1 MDNNLITPKMITF
14 NMLDEFLNEIVI
26 LPGFTTK
33 WEKDF
38 AKKGMKIGDTEL
50 IRKPQRWIPKFG
62 MNYQPQPI
70 NDTYSTLTID
80 RNVQIGFDWGAFDEV
95 LSIDDQYNRYFR
107 TSINQEANQWDEWAA
122 QFAYLNTGNISGTLG
137 TNPASLNDSQL
148 LFLTALAILQENG
161 CPIKE
166 LTAALSPALAA
177 AVMSYLNTN
186 FNPQDALSRQYR
198 DGKISAAFG
207 FSGISMEQNL
217 YSDTMGTFVGT
228 PAVNGAS
235 VNGDTQIVTDGW
247 TAGDYVDP
255 GNVFKVGSVN
265 NVNPKTRR
273 STGRTQFFVVGG
285 NARLTADSG
294 GNMTIPLGGGFVL
307 YDASQQ
313 YADVDAL
320 PADNALLTFYP
331 GTSSPSTKSGT
342 QGVAFGK
349 QAYGFACIELPKM
362 AGCNIAEIATD
373 PKTGISLAVHQG
385 SDIKSYERI
394 SRIDSAGGFVAL
406 YPANEAVRL
415 IGA

>member
-1 MDNNLITPKMITF
+1 MDNNLVNTRMITF
-14 NMLDEFLNEIVI
+14 NMLDELMNDLRV
-26 LPGFTTK
+26 LSGFATK

-38 AKKGMKIGDTEL
+38 AKKGAKIGDTEL
-50 IRKPQRWIPKFG
+50 IRKPQRFLPKFG
-62 MNYQPQPI
+62 MNYQPQPLS
-70 NDTYSTLTID
+70 DTYSTLTID
-80 RNVQIGFDWGAFDEV
+80 RNVQIGYDWGAFEEV
-95 LSIDDQYNRYFR
+95 LSIDDQYNRYFKK
-107 TSINQEANQWDEWAA
+107 SINQQSNQWDEWAA
-122 QFAYLNTGNISGTLG
+122 QYAYLNTGNISGVLG
-137 TNPASLNDSQL
+137 TNPASQTDSMGI
-148 LFLTALAILQENG
+148 FLDALAILQENG
-161 CPIKE
+161 CPISD
-166 LTAALSPALAA
+166 LTAACSPAFAA
-177 AVMSYLNTN
+177 SVMKYLNTG
-186 FNPQDALSRQYR
+186 FNPQADLSKQYR
-198 DGKISAAFG
+198 EGKISAAFG
-207 FSGISMEQNL
+207 FASIGVDQNI
-217 YSDTMGTFVGT
+217 YTDTMGTFVGT

-247 TAGDYVDP
+247 TAGDYIDP
-255 GNVFKVGSVN
+255 GNVFKAGSVN
-265 NVNPKTRR
+265 NVNPKNRR
-273 STGRTQFFVVGG
+273 TTGRAQFFVVGG

-294 GNMTIPLGGGFVL
+294 GNITIPLGGGFVL

-349 QAYGFACIELPKM
+349 EAYGFAGIELPKM

-385 SDIKSYERI
+385 SDLRTYERI

-406 YPANEAVRL
+406 YPANECVRL